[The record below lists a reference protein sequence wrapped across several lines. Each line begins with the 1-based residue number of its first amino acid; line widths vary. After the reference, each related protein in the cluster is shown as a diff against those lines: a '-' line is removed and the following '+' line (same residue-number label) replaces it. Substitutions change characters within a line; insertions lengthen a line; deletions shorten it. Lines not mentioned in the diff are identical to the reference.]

1 MKKLLALLLLLV
13 TLLFTSIS
21 LVSCLDGGT
30 APPSASG
37 GGGGDKYDKDG
48 IIIPDSS
55 DDARG
60 TVDFSDIT
68 YERPDVD
75 AAVKAFEELRRT
87 IEENRTDVSQQI
99 EAIVELEPLYTRVNT
114 MLTYA
119 NLRSSMDTKSE
130 YWSAEYEY
138 ISSSYPRLSKAI
150 EDMLVA
156 AATSPHA
163 ERFESDYFG
172 EGLIEEYADGGDY
185 TDALVAL
192 MEEEAELVS
201 DYTSLSGATVVITYE
216 GVSATYDEMLSLLAD
231 KYGNGSTDYRI
242 SARDCEALYETALL
256 DTSVDI
262 LVELFKV
269 RRRIGTELGD
279 GSYMPYAYRNIYHDY
294 TEEDFYSFISDVREY
309 ILPVYA
315 SLSSYIFSRLD
326 LTELSELDR
335 VGLINGAYEVLG
347 ETSPELLEVYSYM
360 LEHGLYDIYPSSD
373 SRFEG
378 AFTTYLEEYSAPF
391 LFISTEGTA
400 LDYSTL
406 FHELGHFA
414 DSYFNYNATTSLDL
428 SEVSSQALEF
438 MMMTRL
444 RGTVGEDDLELM
456 EACLMESA
464 LSTIIFQSFY
474 AAFEHLAYGL
484 HLDDID
490 EESLSVTVVKAAEMT
505 GLNSEVLCDVGY
517 VLIPHI
523 FRYPFYVQSYCTSAA
538 AALEIY
544 FKELEDE
551 GEGFATYLEL
561 LVREED
567 MTFVEYLE
575 DAGLSSPFES
585 GALRRLANKIHRE
598 LLGFEYFTS
607 SDLGVLSPPAH
618 TVTAALPSEPVLDGK
633 RPRAA

>member
-1 MKKLLALLLLLV
+1 MKRIFALLLLLV
-13 TLLFTSIS
+13 TLSITSLS
-21 LVSCLDGGT
+21 LVSCIDGGT
-30 APPSASG
+30 KPPSTDG
-37 GGGGDKYDKDG
+37 GGRDEYDTDG
-48 IIIPDSS
+48 IIKPDSS
-55 DDARG
+55 DNGRG

-68 YERPDVD
+68 YGRPDVD
-75 AAVKAFEELRRT
+75 AAVKAFEELRST
-87 IEENRTDVSQQI
+87 IEENRVSISEQI
-99 EAIVELEPLYTRVNT
+99 EAIVELEPLYSEVNT

-138 ISSSYPRLSKAI
+138 ISSSYPRLARAI

-201 DYTSLSGATVVITYE
+201 EYASLSGATVNITYD
-216 GVSATYDEMLSLLAD
+216 GVTATYDEMLSLLAA
-231 KYGNGSTDYRI
+231 KYGKGSTDYRMC
-242 SARDCEALYETALL
+242 ARDCEALYETALG

-269 RRRIGTELGD
+269 RRKIGTELGD
-279 GSYMPYAYRNIYHDY
+279 GGYMPYAYGNIYHDY
-294 TEEDFYSFISDVREY
+294 TSEEYLSFASDVKEY

-315 SLSSYIFSRLD
+315 SLSSYIFTKLD
-326 LTELSELDR
+326 LTDISELDR
-335 VGLINGAYEVLG
+335 VGLINGAYDVLL
-347 ETSPELLEVYSYM
+347 ETDPELHAIYSYM

-378 AFTTYLEEYSAPF
+378 AFTTYLEDYSAPF
-391 LFISTEGTA
+391 LFISTEGTSF
-400 LDYSTL
+400 DYSTL

-414 DSYFNYNATTSLDL
+414 DSYLNYNGTTSLDL

-444 RGTVGEDDLELM
+444 RGTVGEDDLELI
-456 EACLMESA
+456 EAYLMESV

-474 AAFEHLAYGL
+474 AVFEHLAYDIPL
-484 HLDDID
+484 HAID
-490 EESLSVTVVKAAEMT
+490 EETLSVTVLKAARKL
-505 GLNSEVLCDVGY
+505 GLNTEVINDVRY

-523 FRYPFYVQSYCTSAA
+523 FRYPFYVQSYSTSAA
-538 AALEIY
+538 VALEIY
-544 FKELEDE
+544 FKELECE

-561 LVREED
+561 LTREED

-585 GALRRLANKIHRE
+585 GMLKRLANRIHRE
-598 LLGFEYFTS
+598 LLGFDYFISADT
-607 SDLGVLSPPAH
+607 GAAIPPAH
-618 TVTAALPSEPVLDGK
+618 TVTAALPSPPIPDDK
-633 RPRAA
+633 RYTAA